1 MKDNSYAI
9 LAFIVAAILPIFFV
23 FYEIHFGIYFI
34 ILILF
39 FLLPLLQEKIK
50 NSFRKRKERK
60 ELALRKEKYKK
71 EQEIFILRRKE
82 NEEKERIRKQE
93 WPAKMAEA
101 KRLKKIQRM
110 QPGGISGITDEEYSE
125 MYQKVYEE
133 KLRKQKVNNEWQKQQ
148 RIEKKLKEAKAY
160 ERWREHIRNWEV
172 LEAEKLAK
180 EKEELAKERE
190 KVEQIEKEELERKI
204 EKENRIKENI
214 KRQIL
219 EKEKRK
225 QLESEA
231 IQELLDAGL
240 IDNNFYSG
248 INIREAIPTEV
259 KISVWK
265 RDKEC
270 CVTCG
275 SRNNLEF
282 DHIIPVSK
290 GGSNTIRN
298 IQILCR
304 ECNRRKSSKIM

>member
-1 MKDNSYAI
+1 MSDSFHKI
-9 LAFIVAAILPIFFV
+9 LFFIIVTCCP
-23 FYEIHFGIYFI
+23 I
-34 ILILF
+34 ILIALG
-39 FLLPLLQEKIK
+39 LPMWIYFAILSLYIIIPLI
-50 NSFRKRKERK
+50 NIVLDERK
-60 ELALRKEKYKK
+60 YEKNQLKMQEQRKKIIEESSEPKLSY
-71 EQEIFILRRKE
+71 EQIAEQ
-82 NEEKERIRKQE
+82 RKQE
-93 WPAKMAEA
+93 WLKKVAEG
-101 KRLKKIQRM
+101 KRLRKIQRA
-110 QPGGISGITDEEYSE
+110 QPGGISGITDEEYAE
-125 MYQKVYEE
+125 MYEKQQMEKALRAIQNIEYQKVAYIALE
-133 KLRKQKVNNEWQKQQ
+133 K
-148 RIEKKLKEAKAY
+148 EK
-160 ERWREHIRNWEV
+160 
-172 LEAEKLAK
+172 AEKLAK
-180 EKEELAKERE
+180 AKEEEKIAKIKEQERVKREIEIAERKEKEEKERIL
-190 KVEQIEKEELERKI
+190 KR
-204 EKENRIKENI
+204 ENSIKENI

>member
-1 MKDNSYAI
+1 MSDSFHKI
-9 LAFIVAAILPIFFV
+9 LFFIIVTCCP
-23 FYEIHFGIYFI
+23 I
-34 ILILF
+34 ILIALG
-39 FLLPLLQEKIK
+39 LPMWIYFAILSLYIIIPLI
-50 NSFRKRKERK
+50 NIVLDERK
-60 ELALRKEKYKK
+60 YEKNQLKMQEQRKKIIEESSEPKLSY
-71 EQEIFILRRKE
+71 EQIAEQ
-82 NEEKERIRKQE
+82 RKQE
-93 WPAKMAEA
+93 WLKKVAEG
-101 KRLKKIQRM
+101 KRLKKIQRA
-110 QPGGISGITDEEYSE
+110 QPGGISGITDEEYAE
-125 MYQKVYEE
+125 MYEKQQMEKALRAIQNIEYQKVAYIALE
-133 KLRKQKVNNEWQKQQ
+133 K
-148 RIEKKLKEAKAY
+148 EK
-160 ERWREHIRNWEV
+160 
-172 LEAEKLAK
+172 AEKLAK
-180 EKEELAKERE
+180 AKEEEKIAKIKEQERVKREIEIAERKEKEEKERIL
-190 KVEQIEKEELERKI
+190 KR
-204 EKENRIKENI
+204 ENSIKENI